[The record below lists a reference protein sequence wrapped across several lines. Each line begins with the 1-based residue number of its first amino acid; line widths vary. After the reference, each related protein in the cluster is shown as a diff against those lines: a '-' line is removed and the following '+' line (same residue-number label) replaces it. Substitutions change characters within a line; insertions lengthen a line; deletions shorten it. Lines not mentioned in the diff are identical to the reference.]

1 MAASKDPQLLWKI
14 HSVSSVQCSTG
25 PYTLRCHT
33 NLIDIVL
40 NEQYQFLLTERL
52 QSDPVM
58 RRLGQYCQM
67 SDGLFQY
74 LPRATSK
81 NIENHEPGE
90 RMIWHQSI
98 CQNSK
103 HSREAE
109 NSVLLDAKSFLG
121 DIDSINLNETS
132 TNVSD
137 HLAGYSC
144 HKKLKLYNECCDQLL
159 LSGEPNSACI
169 GIFSTGG
176 LKNR

>member
-1 MAASKDPQLLWKI
+1 MAASKDIQLWKI
-14 HSVSSVQCSTG
+14 QSVPSVQCSTG
-25 PYTLRCHT
+25 PYTLRCLT
-33 NLIDIVL
+33 NLIDILL
-40 NEQYQFLLTERL
+40 NEQYQFVLTERL

-67 SDGLFQY
+67 SDGIFSISAKGY
-74 LPRATSK
+74 FK

-109 NSVLLDAKSFLG
+109 NTVLLDAKKFLG
-121 DIDSINLNETS
+121 DIDSITLNETS

-137 HLAGYSC
+137 HLAGYIC
-144 HKKLKLYNECCDQLL
+144 HKKTETLWLMLR
-159 LSGEPNSACI
+159 
-169 GIFSTGG
+169 STS
-176 LKNR
+176 LVWWIK